1 MVESA
6 CGFIE
11 YAQDDYQTR
20 GVNGEQGTLESQAAA
35 EGRSGDAAAAGMP
48 APQSTPESHPD
59 ALAEVARVAL
69 KLGLTAFGGPAA
81 HIAMLREETVV
92 RRQWLTDAYFL
103 DLVGA
108 TNLIPGPNSTEMV
121 IHVGYL
127 RAGWRGLFVA
137 GTLFILP
144 AAAIVL
150 ALAWAYV
157 QYGTT
162 PAGEALLY
170 GIKPVVI
177 AVVAQALWGLG
188 RTALQGPLLVAVGA
202 AAAALYL
209 VGFNELAI
217 FFGSAL
223 VVLLVRTVQQ
233 LSPRQLGAAMPA
245 PVAGLSLTML
255 PTLLQAAPVPVS
267 LMTLF
272 LTFLKIGAVLYGSG
286 YVLLAFLR
294 NDFVVRL
301 GWLTDQQLLDAV
313 AIGQM
318 TPGPVFTT
326 ATFIGYL
333 VAGVPGAV
341 LATVGIF
348 LPAFI
353 FVALLHPLV
362 PRLRRYPWTAAMLDG
377 VNAAAIGL
385 MAGVTWL
392 LGRDA
397 IIDPLTAT
405 LAIAAAV
412 LLIRFRVNSSWLV
425 LAGAIVGLAVNQ
437 LR

>member
-1 MVESA
+1 
-6 CGFIE
+6 
-11 YAQDDYQTR
+11 
-20 GVNGEQGTLESQAAA
+20 
-35 EGRSGDAAAAGMP
+35 MP
-48 APQSTPESHPD
+48 IPQLRPD
-59 ALAEVARVAL
+59 ALAEVAQVAL
-69 KLGLTAFGGPAA
+69 KLGFTAFGGPAA

-127 RAGWRGLFVA
+127 RAGWRGLLLA

-150 ALAWAYV
+150 ALGWAYV
-157 QYGTT
+157 EFGTT

-188 RTALQGPLLVAVGA
+188 RTALQGPLLFVIGA

-209 VGFNELAI
+209 LGFNELAI
-217 FFGSAL
+217 LFGSAL
-223 VVLLVRTVQQ
+223 VVLLVRSMQH
-233 LSPRQLGAAMPA
+233 LSARQLGAAMAA
-245 PVAGLSLTML
+245 PFAGLPLTVL
-255 PTLLQAAPVPVS
+255 PTLVQSVQVPVS

-294 NDFVVRL
+294 TDFVERL

-326 ATFIGYL
+326 ATFVGYL

-348 LPAFI
+348 LPAFV

-362 PRLRRYPWTAAMLDG
+362 PRLRRSPWTAAMLDG
-377 VNAAAIGL
+377 VNVSAMGL
-385 MAGVTWL
+385 MAAVTWL
-392 LGRDA
+392 LGREA
-397 IIDPLTAT
+397 IVDPLTAFI
-405 LAIAAAV
+405 AIAAGL
-412 LLIRFRVNSSWLV
+412 LLIRFRVNSAWLV
-425 LAGAIVGLAVNQ
+425 LAGAIVGLAANQ
-437 LR
+437 LT

>member
-1 MVESA
+1 MELNGPTA
-6 CGFIE
+6 E
-11 YAQDDYQTR
+11 DDATGAMAR
-20 GVNGEQGTLESQAAA
+20 RPLAPMPVPASQ
-35 EGRSGDAAAAGMP
+35 
-48 APQSTPESHPD
+48 PD
-59 ALAEVARVAL
+59 SLAEVARVAL

-92 RRQWLTDAYFL
+92 RRKWLTDAYFL

-127 RAGWRGLFVA
+127 RAGWRGLLLA

-144 AAAIVL
+144 AATIVL
-150 ALAWAYV
+150 ALAWAYA
-157 QYGTT
+157 QFGST

-188 RTALQGPLLVAVGA
+188 RTALRGPLLFGVGA
-202 AAAALYL
+202 SAAALYL
-209 VGFNELAI
+209 LGFNELI
-217 FFGSAL
+217 ILFGGAL
-223 VVLLVRTVQQ
+223 LVLIVRTVRR
-233 LSPRQLGAAMPA
+233 LSPGQLRAAIAA
-245 PVAGLSLTML
+245 PFAALPLTMI
-255 PTLLQAAPVPVS
+255 PASLLQSALVPVS
-267 LMTLF
+267 LGTLF

-294 NDFVVRL
+294 NDFVERL
-301 GWLTDQQLLDAV
+301 GWLSDQQLLDAIAV
-313 AIGQM
+313 GQM

-326 ATFIGYL
+326 ATFVGFL
-333 VAGVPGAV
+333 VAGVPGAI

-348 LPAFI
+348 LPAFV

-362 PRLRRYPWTAAMLDG
+362 PRLRGNPWTAAMLDG
-377 VNAAAIGL
+377 VNVAALGL
-385 MAGVTWL
+385 MAAVTWV

-397 IIDPLTAT
+397 IVNPLTAAI
-405 LAIAAAV
+405 AIAAAL
-412 LLIRFRVNSSWLV
+412 LLIRFRVNSTWLV

>member
-1 MVESA
+1 MELNGPTA
-6 CGFIE
+6 E
-11 YAQDDYQTR
+11 DDATGAMARRPLAPMPVPASQTD
-20 GVNGEQGTLESQAAA
+20 S
-35 EGRSGDAAAAGMP
+35 
-48 APQSTPESHPD
+48 
-59 ALAEVARVAL
+59 LAEVARVAL

-92 RRQWLTDAYFL
+92 RRKWLTDAYFL

-127 RAGWRGLFVA
+127 RAGWRGLLLA

-144 AAAIVL
+144 AATIVL
-150 ALAWAYV
+150 ALAWAYA
-157 QYGTT
+157 QFGST

-188 RTALQGPLLVAVGA
+188 RTALRGPLLFGVGA
-202 AAAALYL
+202 SAAALYL
-209 VGFNELAI
+209 LGFNELI
-217 FFGSAL
+217 ILFGGAL
-223 VVLLVRTVQQ
+223 LVLIVRTVRR
-233 LSPRQLGAAMPA
+233 LSPGQLRAAIAA
-245 PVAGLSLTML
+245 PFAALPLTML
-255 PTLLQAAPVPVS
+255 PASLLQTALVPVS
-267 LMTLF
+267 LGTLF

-294 NDFVVRL
+294 NDFVERL
-301 GWLTDQQLLDAV
+301 GWLSDQQLLDAV

-326 ATFIGYL
+326 ATFVGYL
-333 VAGVPGAV
+333 VAGVPGAI

-348 LPAFI
+348 LPAFV

-362 PRLRRYPWTAAMLDG
+362 PRLRRDPWTAAI
-377 VNAAAIGL
+377 AI
-385 MAGVTWL
+385 VT
-392 LGRDA
+392 A
-397 IIDPLTAT
+397 F
-405 LAIAAAV
+405 
-412 LLIRFRVNSSWLV
+412 LLIRFRFNSAWLV
-425 LAGAIVGLAVNQ
+425 LAGAIIGLAASQV
-437 LR
+437 R

>member
-1 MVESA
+1 MESHELNA
-6 CGFIE
+6 EAGSTD
-11 YAQDDYQTR
+11 AT
-20 GVNGEQGTLESQAAA
+20 GE
-35 EGRSGDAAAAGMP
+35 RSRVA
-48 APQSTPESHPD
+48 STTPGSHPD
-59 ALAEVARVAL
+59 ALAEVAQVAL
-69 KLGLTAFGGPAA
+69 KLGFTAFGGPAA

-127 RAGWRGLFVA
+127 RAGWRGLLVA

-144 AAAIVL
+144 ATAIVL
-150 ALAWAYV
+150 ALGWAYV
-157 QYGTT
+157 QFGTT
-162 PAGEALLY
+162 PAGESLLY

-177 AVVAQALWGLG
+177 AVVVQALWGLG
-188 RTALQGPLLVAVGA
+188 RTALKGPLLIAVGVA
-202 AAAALYL
+202 AAACYL
-209 VGFNELAI
+209 AGFNELVI
-217 FFGSAL
+217 LFGSAL
-223 VVLLVRTVQQ
+223 LVLIVRSAQRMSSGQ
-233 LSPRQLGAAMPA
+233 IGAA
-245 PVAGLSLTML
+245 V
-255 PTLLQAAPVPVS
+255 AAPVGGLPLSMLMLHVAPAPAS

-294 NDFVVRL
+294 NDFVERL

-326 ATFIGYL
+326 ATFVGYL
-333 VAGVPGAV
+333 VAGVPGAA

-348 LPAFI
+348 LPAFV

-362 PRLRRYPWTAAMLDG
+362 PRLRRSPWTAAMLDG
-377 VNAAAIGL
+377 VNVAAVGL
-385 MAGVTWL
+385 MAAVTL
-392 LGRDA
+392 VLGRDA
-397 IIDPLTAT
+397 IIDPVTAS
-405 LAIAAAV
+405 IVVAAAL
-412 LLIRFRVNSSWLV
+412 LLIRFRVNSAWLV
-425 LAGAIVGLAVNQ
+425 LAGAIVGLAVSQ
-437 LR
+437 L

>member
-1 MVESA
+1 MELNGPTA
-6 CGFIE
+6 E
-11 YAQDDYQTR
+11 DDATGAMAR
-20 GVNGEQGTLESQAAA
+20 RPLAPMPVPASQ
-35 EGRSGDAAAAGMP
+35 
-48 APQSTPESHPD
+48 PD
-59 ALAEVARVAL
+59 SLAEVARVAL

-92 RRQWLTDAYFL
+92 RRKWLTDAYFL

-127 RAGWRGLFVA
+127 RAGWRGLLLA

-144 AAAIVL
+144 AATIVL
-150 ALAWAYV
+150 ALAWAYA
-157 QYGTT
+157 QFGST

-188 RTALQGPLLVAVGA
+188 STALRGPLLFGVGA
-202 AAAALYL
+202 SAAALYL
-209 VGFNELAI
+209 LGFNELI
-217 FFGSAL
+217 ILFGGAL
-223 VVLLVRTVQQ
+223 LVLIVRTVRR
-233 LSPRQLGAAMPA
+233 LSPRQLRAAIAA
-245 PVAGLSLTML
+245 PFAALPLTML
-255 PTLLQAAPVPVS
+255 PASLLQTALVPVS
-267 LMTLF
+267 LGTLF

-294 NDFVVRL
+294 NDFVERL
-301 GWLTDQQLLDAV
+301 GWLSDQQLLDAV
-313 AIGQM
+313 AVGQM

-326 ATFIGYL
+326 ATFVGFL
-333 VAGVPGAV
+333 VAGVPGAI

-348 LPAFI
+348 LPAFV

-362 PRLRRYPWTAAMLDG
+362 PRLRGNPWTAAMLDG
-377 VNAAAIGL
+377 VNVAALGL
-385 MAGVTWL
+385 MAAVTWV

-397 IIDPLTAT
+397 IVDPLTAAI
-405 LAIAAAV
+405 AIAAAL
-412 LLIRFRVNSSWLV
+412 LLIRFRVNSTWLV

>member
-1 MVESA
+1 MKPHEPTIEEDSSA
-6 CGFIE
+6 
-11 YAQDDYQTR
+11 AT
-20 GVNGEQGTLESQAAA
+20 GTLS
-35 EGRSGDAAAAGMP
+35 P
-48 APQSTPESHPD
+48 APMAPPAFQRNG
-59 ALAEVARVAL
+59 LAEVARVAL
-69 KLGLTAFGGPAA
+69 QLGATAFGGPAA

-127 RAGWRGLFVA
+127 RAGWRGLLVA
-137 GTLFILP
+137 GVLFILP
-144 AAAIVL
+144 AATIVL
-150 ALAWAYV
+150 ALSWAYV
-157 QYGTT
+157 KYGTT
-162 PAGEALLY
+162 PTGELLLY
-170 GIKPVVI
+170 GIKPVII

-188 RTALQGPLLVAVGA
+188 RTALRGPLLLGIGM

-209 VGFNELAI
+209 VGFNELVI
-217 FFGSAL
+217 LFGGAL
-223 VVLLVRTVQQ
+223 IVLIARTAQRM
-233 LSPRQLGAAMPA
+233 SPRQLGAALAA
-245 PVAGLSLTML
+245 PVGGLPLSVFSV
-255 PTLLQAAPVPVS
+255 PLLQAVPVPVS
-267 LMTLF
+267 LTTLF
-272 LTFLKIGAVLYGSG
+272 VTFLKIGAVLYGSG

-326 ATFIGYL
+326 ATFVGYL
-333 VAGVPGAV
+333 VAGVPGAI

-348 LPAFI
+348 LPAFV

-377 VNAAAIGL
+377 VNVAAVGL
-385 MAGVTWL
+385 MAAVTWL

-397 IIDPLTAT
+397 IVDPVTA
-405 LAIAAAV
+405 AITVVAAV
-412 LLIRFRVNSSWLV
+412 LLIRFRVNSAWLV